1 MITKE
6 KCNSRI
12 ESLKEELNSG
22 IWPTLEGY
30 IKGQI
35 AAYEQVIKDIDNG

>member
-1 MITKE
+1 MVTKE
-6 KCNSRI
+6 IVQARI

-22 IWPTLEGY
+22 TWPTLEGY

-35 AAYEQVIKDIDNG
+35 AAYEQEIKDIQNG

>member
-6 KCNSRI
+6 ICNSRI
-12 ESLKEELNSG
+12 EYLKEELDSK

-35 AAYEQVIKDIDNG
+35 AAYTQVIKDIDNG